1 VLPLFQPPLTLLL
14 FFLSRTNHLRI
25 SLFYNQ
31 KVSLYCPKVP
41 KFLSIYLKYF
51 IQFITNYFLHLNLP
65 PKVHSTPRL
74 QYLYHFQYHSNLISK
89 YWFHLLRFLLFLQ
102 DFRLRLQISISVFKI
117 LQFMIFNL
125 KFTLLL
131 ILVFADFKVDHLHL
145 FRKSIADYLVIN
157 LNLQLF
163 FLLFQF
169 LFQVSTVLFLTKWF
183 FTRVPLF
190 QFESSSNLILIF
202 LKDWLYPTTNSQATI
217 IWILLG

>member
-1 VLPLFQPPLTLLL
+1 MLLLFQPPLTLLL
-14 FFLSRTNHLRI
+14 FFLSKTNFQI
-25 SLFYNQ
+25 SLFYNL
-31 KVSLYCPKVP
+31 KVSLYCPKDP
-41 KFLSIYLKYF
+41 KFLSICLKYF
-51 IQFITNYFLHLNLP
+51 IQFFANYFLHLNLP
-65 PKVHSTPRL
+65 PKIHPTPLL
-74 QYLYHFQYHSNLISK
+74 QFLYHFQYHSNLISK

-117 LQFMIFNL
+117 LQFMTFNL